1 MTARVLD
8 QRPVAPR
15 GEGGHVPPHEGAGG
29 GDGPPGNGG
38 GILADPARLGLW
50 LFLGTVTMLFVGF
63 TSAYIA
69 RRASADWRPLALPV
83 LLWVNTALLLA
94 SSVTVEAARRRLRRW
109 EPGVVTWLAVTGTL
123 GALFVAG
130 QVAAWRSLTARGVLL
145 SSNPHNSFF
154 YLLTGLHVVHLL
166 GALVW
171 LLVVLWKARRLAYTP
186 GQDGLGLFATFWHF
200 LGGLWVYLFLLL
212 FVF

>member
-1 MTARVLD
+1 MTARALE
-8 QRPVAPR
+8 QSPVHQQ
-15 GEGGHVPPHEGAGG
+15 GGNL
-29 GDGPPGNGG
+29 PPGAPPNGNGGSGGG

-50 LFLGTVTMLFVGF
+50 LFLGTITMLFIGF

-69 RRASADWRPLALPV
+69 RRASAGWGGELTPPP
-83 LLWVNTALLLA
+83 LLWVNTLLLLA

-109 EPGVVTWLAVTGTL
+109 EPGVTTWLGLTGVL

-130 QVAAWRSLTARGVLL
+130 QVAVWRSLTAHGVLL
-145 SSNPHNSFF
+145 AASAHNSFF
-154 YLLTGLHVVHLL
+154 YMLTGLHVVHLL

-171 LLVVLWKARRLAYTP
+171 FLAVLTKARRLAYTP

>member
-1 MTARVLD
+1 MTARALE
-8 QRPVAPR
+8 QSPVHQQ
-15 GEGGHVPPHEGAGG
+15 GGSLPPDVPAQHNGG
-29 GDGPPGNGG
+29 SGGGG

-50 LFLGTVTMLFVGF
+50 LFLGTITMLFIGF

-69 RRASADWRPLALPV
+69 RRASAGWGGELTPPP
-83 LLWVNTALLLA
+83 LLWVNTLLLLA
-94 SSVTVEAARRRLRRW
+94 SSVTVEGARRRLRRW
-109 EPGVVTWLAVTGTL
+109 EPGVVAWLGVTGAL
-123 GALFVAG
+123 GASFIAG
-130 QVAAWRSLTARGVLL
+130 QVAVWRSLMAQGVVLAA
-145 SSNPHNSFF
+145 SAHNSFF

-171 LLVVLWKARRLAYTP
+171 FLVVLAKARRLAYTP

>member
-1 MTARVLD
+1 MTARTLE
-8 QRPVAPR
+8 QPPIASHH
-15 GEGGHVPPHEGAGG
+15 EGGGAPPARGDRGDSSRGG
-29 GDGPPGNGG
+29 GG

-69 RRASADWRPLALPV
+69 RRASGGWKALSPPS

-94 SSVTVEAARRRLRRW
+94 SSATLEGARRRLRRW
-109 EPGVVTWLAVTGTL
+109 EPGVVGWLGATGAL
-123 GALFVAG
+123 GALFVIG
-130 QVAAWRSLTARGVLL
+130 QVTVWRTLTAHGVLL
-145 SSNPHNSFF
+145 AANPHNSFF
-154 YLLTGLHVVHLL
+154 YVLTGLHVVHLL

-171 LLVVLWKARRLAYTP
+171 FLVVLWKAQRLAYTP

-200 LGGLWVYLFLLL
+200 LGGLWVYVFLLL

>member
-1 MTARVLD
+1 MTARALE
-8 QRPVAPR
+8 QTPVR
-15 GEGGHVPPHEGAGG
+15 QEGGRVPPPGQAGAGDG
-29 GDGPPGNGG
+29 GSGGG

-50 LFLGTVTMLFVGF
+50 LFLGTITMLFIGF

-69 RRASADWRPLALPV
+69 RRASAGWGALAPPP
-83 LLWVNTALLLA
+83 LLWANTGVLLA
-94 SSVTVEAARRRLRRW
+94 SSITLEGARRRLRRW
-109 EPGVVTWLAVTGTL
+109 EPGVASWLGLTGAL

-130 QVAAWRSLTARGVLL
+130 QVAVWRSLTAQGVLL
-145 SSNPHNSFF
+145 AGNAHNSFF

-166 GALVW
+166 GALIW
-171 LLVVLWKARRLAYTP
+171 FLVVLAKARRLAYTP

-200 LGGLWVYLFLLL
+200 LGVLWVYLFLLL

>member
-1 MTARVLD
+1 MTARALEQPPLHQQGGSLPPD
-8 QRPVAPR
+8 APAH
-15 GEGGHVPPHEGAGG
+15 GNGGAGG
-29 GDGPPGNGG
+29 DG

-50 LFLGTVTMLFVGF
+50 LFLGTITMLFIGF

-69 RRASADWRPLALPV
+69 RRASAGWGGELKPPPM
-83 LLWVNTALLLA
+83 LWVNTLLLLA
-94 SSVTVEAARRRLRRW
+94 SSVTVEGARRRLRRW
-109 EPGVVTWLAVTGTL
+109 QPGVVAWLGMTGVL

-130 QVAAWRSLTARGVLL
+130 QVSVWRGLGARGVLL
-145 SSNPHNSFF
+145 AASAYNSFF

-166 GALVW
+166 GALAWFV
-171 LLVVLWKARRLAYTP
+171 VVLARARRMAYTP

>member
-1 MTARVLD
+1 MTARALE
-8 QRPVAPR
+8 QSPVHQGGSLPPDAPAH
-15 GEGGHVPPHEGAGG
+15 GNGGSGG
-29 GDGPPGNGG
+29 GG

-50 LFLGTVTMLFVGF
+50 LFLGTITMLFIGF

-69 RRASADWRPLALPV
+69 RRASAGWGGELKPPPM
-83 LLWVNTALLLA
+83 LWVNTLLLLA
-94 SSVTVEAARRRLRRW
+94 SSATVEGARRRLRRW
-109 EPGVVTWLAVTGTL
+109 QPGVVAWLGMTGVL

-130 QVAAWRSLTARGVLL
+130 QVSVWRSLGARGVLL
-145 SSNPHNSFF
+145 AASAYNSFF

-166 GALVW
+166 GALAWFV
-171 LLVVLWKARRLAYTP
+171 VVLARARRMAYTP
-186 GQDGLGLFATFWHF
+186 GQDGLALFATFWHF

>member
-1 MTARVLD
+1 MTARALE
-8 QRPVAPR
+8 QSPVHHQ
-15 GEGGHVPPHEGAGG
+15 GGGVPPA
-29 GDGPPGNGG
+29 PPGGANGGSGGG

-50 LFLGTVTMLFVGF
+50 LFLGTITMLFIGF

-69 RRASADWRPLALPV
+69 RRANAGWGGDLTPPR
-83 LLWVNTALLLA
+83 LLWVNTLVLLA
-94 SSVTVEAARRRLRRW
+94 SSVTVEGARRRLRRW
-109 EPGVVTWLAVTGTL
+109 EPGVVAWLGFSGAL

-130 QVAAWRSLTARGVLL
+130 QVAVWRSLTAQGVLL
-145 SSNPHNSFF
+145 ATSAHNSFF

-166 GALVW
+166 GALIW
-171 LLVVLWKARRLAYTP
+171 FLAVLAKARRLAYTP

>member
-1 MTARVLD
+1 
-8 QRPVAPR
+8 
-15 GEGGHVPPHEGAGG
+15 
-29 GDGPPGNGG
+29 
-38 GILADPARLGLW
+38 
-50 LFLGTVTMLFVGF
+50 VGF

-69 RRASADWRPLALPV
+69 RRASAGWGGDLTPPP
-83 LLWVNTALLLA
+83 LLWVNTLLLLA
-94 SSVTVEAARRRLRRW
+94 SSATLEGARRRLRRW
-109 EPGVVTWLAVTGTL
+109 EPGVTTWLALTGTL

-130 QVAAWRSLTARGVLL
+130 QVAVWRSLMARGVVLAA
-145 SSNPHNSFF
+145 SAHNSFF

-171 LLVVLWKARRLAYTP
+171 FLVVLAKARRLAYTP

>member
-1 MTARVLD
+1 MTARALE
-8 QRPVAPR
+8 QSPVHQQGGSLPPDAP
-15 GEGGHVPPHEGAGG
+15 AN
-29 GDGPPGNGG
+29 GDGGSGGGG

-50 LFLGTVTMLFVGF
+50 LFLGTITMLFIGF

-69 RRASADWRPLALPV
+69 RRASAGWGGELKPPP
-83 LLWVNTALLLA
+83 LLWVNTLLLLA
-94 SSVTVEAARRRLRRW
+94 SSVTLEVARRRLRRW
-109 EPGVVTWLAVTGTL
+109 EPGVVKWLGTTGAL
-123 GALFVAG
+123 GLLFVAG
-130 QVAAWRSLTARGVLL
+130 QVAVWRSLRAHGVFLAA
-145 SSNPHNSFF
+145 SAHNSFF

-171 LLVVLWKARRLAYTP
+171 FLVVLARARRLAYTP

-200 LGGLWVYLFLLL
+200 LDGLWVYLFLLL

>member
-1 MTARVLD
+1 MTARTLEES
-8 QRPVAPR
+8 PVGKA
-15 GEGGHVPPHEGAGG
+15 GEGGRVPPAEGAGG
-29 GDGPPGNGG
+29 GDGSAG

-50 LFLGTVTMLFVGF
+50 LFLGTITMLFVGF

-69 RRASADWRPLALPV
+69 RRASSDWQPLAVPG
-83 LLWVNTALLLA
+83 LLWANTALLLA
-94 SSVTVEAARRRLRRW
+94 SSATVEGARRRLRRW
-109 EPGVVTWLAVTGTL
+109 EPGVVRWLAATGTL

-130 QVAAWRSLTARGVLL
+130 QVAAWRSLTAQGVLL
-145 SSNPHNSFF
+145 SGNPHNSFF

-166 GALVW
+166 GALTW
-171 LLVVLWKARRLAYTP
+171 LLAVSWKARRLSYTP

-200 LGGLWVYLFLLL
+200 LDGLWVYLFLLL